1 MSKKS
6 RVHPSHVTQA
16 LKSRRSLTNWLGRQ
30 HMSGIRSLLAIELR
44 PKNFVRAAAAEQKS
58 CFDLAE
64 NFKTSSLWVAGH
76 RYTRISCVSK
86 LLWV

>member
-1 MSKKS
+1 MTDLEAFFCQNEIYDVKTIMSEQRLEGKFIFLVS
-6 RVHPSHVTQA
+6 TPF
-16 LKSRRSLTNWLGRQ
+16 SLVMDEVNWRE
-30 HMSGIRSLLAIELR
+30 S
-44 PKNFVRAAAAEQKS
+44 KS

-76 RYTRISCVSK
+76 RYTRILCVSK